1 MLSNINI
8 KFVVFRY
15 SRQEVLLPEC
25 LQEEEEKGSSNA
37 EKYSA

>member
-15 SRQEVLLPEC
+15 SRQEVLLPEH
-25 LQEEEEKGSSNA
+25 LQEADEKGSSNA
-37 EKYSA
+37 GEYSA